1 MPFIAPSRAMAP
13 SHRGHKI
20 ISIITVTMDTLT
32 ARQHEEQLYAIRR
45 FNEPVIDPIGL
56 APFTATINE

>member
-1 MPFIAPSRAMAP
+1 MAP
-13 SHRGHKI
+13 SHRGHKD

-45 FNEPVIDPIGL
+45 FNEPIIDPIGL